1 MEHVIG
7 DKEIEC
13 SGNLNI
19 NMKHLVLDLESDTF
33 CKNGC
38 GSMATND
45 KSLEVDCSN
54 CSFTY
59 RKDEVNLC
67 NEKCGQ
73 EYAQKLHDKA
83 GNKKQCT
90 TCSGT
95 GKVSKTVTCGECT
108 NGSNECT
115 TCKGTGKIMHVAC
128 SGNGYTIENNNC
140 GHEGANGPHYY
151 CTEHGL
157 NIEQYHLGN

>member
-7 DKEIEC
+7 DKEIGC

-108 NGSNECT
+108 NGSNDCN
-115 TCKGTGKIMHVAC
+115 TCNGTGKIMHTAC

-151 CTEHGL
+151 CSNHGK
-157 NIEQYHLGN
+157 NVAQYH

>member
-7 DKEIEC
+7 DKEIGC

-108 NGSNECT
+108 NGSNECI
-115 TCKGTGKIMHVAC
+115 TCIGTGKIMHTAC

>member
-1 MEHVIG
+1 VEHVIG
-7 DKEIEC
+7 DKEIGC

-108 NGSNECT
+108 NGSNECI
-115 TCKGTGKIMHVAC
+115 TCIGTGKIMHTAC

>member
-108 NGSNECT
+108 NGSNECI
-115 TCKGTGKIMHVAC
+115 TCIGTGKIMHTAC

>member
-108 NGSNECT
+108 NGSNECI
-115 TCKGTGKIMHVAC
+115 TCIGTGKIMHTAC

-151 CTEHGL
+151 CADHGL
-157 NIEQYHLGN
+157 NIEQYHLGK

>member
-19 NMKHLVLDLESDTF
+19 NINPVHQELGSSTY
-33 CKNGC
+33 CNNGC
-38 GSMATND
+38 GRMASND
-45 KSLEVDCSN
+45 KSLTVDCSN

-59 RKDEVNLC
+59 RKDEIHIC
-67 NEKCGQ
+67 NEQCGQ
-73 EYAQKLHDKA
+73 EYAQKLHA
-83 GNKKQCT
+83 NNKVQCT

>member
-1 MEHVIG
+1 MEKMGIG
-7 DKEIEC
+7 QQKIDVACNSCNFSVTKDWEYICSDEC
-13 SGNLNI
+13 AQKYGKQLHSEAKKTVTCTDCEGSG
-19 NMKHLVLDLESDTF
+19 
-33 CKNGC
+33 
-38 GSMATND
+38 
-45 KSLEVDCSN
+45 
-54 CSFTY
+54 
-59 RKDEVNLC
+59 EVNIW
-67 NEKCGQ
+67 
-73 EYAQKLHDKA
+73 
-83 GNKKQCT
+83 
-90 TCSGT
+90 
-95 GKVSKTVTCGECT
+95 VTCGECT